1 LKLRG
6 AVIGNERGGVGGGI
20 SQTIGIVLIEMPNG
34 YIIYLHAMIITKL
47 LSGESQ
53 KSEMM
58 PSEKSGL
65 SRCMI

>member
-6 AVIGNERGGVGGGI
+6 AVLGNERGGVGGGI

-34 YIIYLHAMIITKL
+34 YIIYLHAMITKL
-47 LSGESQ
+47 LSGEGQ
-53 KSEMM
+53 KSEMI

-65 SRCMI
+65 GRCMI